1 MLNTKNN
8 TTTLH
13 SFIKN
18 NNNNNNNNNNLMTP
32 LQQHLENI
40 PWANVKNYLSEC
52 WLQFY
57 GPFFWIIH
65 LFLCNL
71 ELHKKQHPSI
81 DLHCNTISQSIVFEK
96 ENNHP
101 FDIIAATEDHNNK
114 NSNDT
119 INNNNN
125 QTDIDDDNAS
135 STSSSSSSSAT
146 TATITSPSP
155 KSSFKHSLKGHL
167 KSIKQKAMKR
177 SILRKNSKQ
186 SLNSFQEE
194 TSPTSSFS
202 PSSPTSLLSKNASSI
217 SLPNSSLYRNH
228 NNSNTLQETDEDEDE
243 EDNIT
248 SLTKQPVL
256 LSLDRRPSL
265 SDSLLKSFSKKKKQP
280 SLPFPMT
287 LQSNHNYSKTT
298 TSLLSSSTIHFGR
311 RETSPTIY

>member
-8 TTTLH
+8 TTILH
-13 SFIKN
+13 SFNKN
-18 NNNNNNNNNNLMTP
+18 NYNNNYNLMTP

-40 PWANVKNYLSEC
+40 PWSNVKNYLSEC

-96 ENNHP
+96 ENSHP
-101 FDIIAATEDHNNK
+101 FNINAATEDHNNK

-119 INNNNN
+119 INSNNS

-135 STSSSSSSSAT
+135 STSSSSST
-146 TATITSPSP
+146 TTTNITSRSP

-194 TSPTSSFS
+194 ASPTSPCS
-202 PSSPTSLLSKNASSI
+202 PSSPTSLLPNNASSI
-217 SLPNSSLYRNH
+217 SLPSNSLYRNH
-228 NNSNTLQETDEDEDE
+228 NSSDNLQETDE

-298 TSLLSSSTIHFGR
+298 ASLLSSSTIHFGR